1 MKLIQ
6 HIITQYN
13 VLCHIVK
20 FYHTQYNPLQNFALR
35 YTINTLQNTILFQTT
50 PYHNILQKTT
60 TSYINQSKMLNN
72 TSILY
77 NYIHQ
82 RNYIINIII

>member
-50 PYHNILQKTT
+50 PYHNILQTNTT
-60 TSYINQSKMLNN
+60 PYIDQSKLLNKIL
-72 TSILY
+72 ILY
-77 NYIHQ
+77 NHIHQ
-82 RNYIINIII
+82 TN